1 MPKATNSKAIMGEV
15 KNLAMVAGGFVIGSM
30 LGSAIDRALKVDS
43 GIPGINAKRFVKP
56 AVQLGAGIF
65 GATKLKNTDMKLLAS
80 GVGASGVVSAVQIAT
95 KKNLL
100 AGAPALSGNDM
111 SVYEPIAALPG
122 IPEFI
127 DPDGGDLP
135 MDTMEPEVIM
145 EEEIEIL

>member
-30 LGSAIDRALKVDS
+30 GGSAIDRALKVDS

-80 GVGASGVVSAVQIAT
+80 GVGASGVYYT
-95 KKNLL
+95 
-100 AGAPALSGNDM
+100 D
-111 SVYEPIAALPG
+111 
-122 IPEFI
+122 
-127 DPDGGDLP
+127 
-135 MDTMEPEVIM
+135 
-145 EEEIEIL
+145 

>member
-30 LGSAIDRALKVDS
+30 GGSAIDRALKVDT
-43 GIPGINAKRFVKP
+43 GLPGINAKRFIKP

-65 GATKLKNTDMKLLAS
+65 GATKLKNTDMKFLAS

-100 AGAPALSGNDM
+100 AGAPALAGNSM
-111 SVYEPIAALPG
+111 SVYEPMSMFPELPA
-122 IPEFI
+122 FT
-127 DPDGGDLP
+127 DPDGDLP
-135 MDTMEPEVIM
+135 MDTMEPEVIV
-145 EEEIEIL
+145 EEEFEIL

>member
-30 LGSAIDRALKVDS
+30 GGSAIDRALKVDS

-56 AVQLGAGIF
+56 TVQLSAGIF
-65 GATKLKNTDMKLLAS
+65 GATKLKNTDMKIWDS
-80 GVGASGVVSAVQIAT
+80 GVGASVEVRAVQIST

-127 DPDGGDLP
+127 DPDLVETYP
-135 MDTMEPEVIM
+135 WTSWNQR
-145 EEEIEIL
+145 